1 MNRTAR
7 LVVFGVGC
15 AAVVL
20 LLGAAL
26 LRMPAFGAAH
36 HPYRDLAVA
45 AALAHRAPNVVTSV
59 NFDQR
64 GLDTFGEE
72 AILLASVIGATALL
86 RPGKDE
92 RRRKPPDAGRM
103 LFATRLAGYVLLP
116 VTLVIGAD
124 VVVHGHLTPG
134 GGFQGGVILATGL
147 HLVYVAG
154 SYPALRRLR
163 ATSWYEYGE
172 AVGMGAVVALGIA
185 GLVAGA
191 GFLANILP
199 TGQFGA
205 LVSAGT
211 VPLFSVAIG
220 IEVASGIV
228 VLLAGFLEQDL
239 ATAGAGK
246 KEQGAG

>member
-1 MNRTAR
+1 VNTSGR
-7 LVVFGVGC
+7 LVVFAIGGVGL
-15 AAVVL
+15 AVL
-20 LLGAAL
+20 LGFAL
-26 LRMPAFGAAH
+26 FGMPAFGGDLH
-36 HPYRDLAVA
+36 SYRDAAVA
-45 AALAHRAPNVVTSV
+45 AALARQAPNVVTSI

-72 AILLASVIGATALL
+72 AILFASVIGAVTLL

-92 RRRKPPDAGRM
+92 RRRKPPDAGRV
-103 LFATRLAGYVLLP
+103 LHATRLAGYVFLP
-116 VTLVIGAD
+116 VTVVLGAD

-147 HLVYVAG
+147 HLLYVAG

-163 ATSWYEYGE
+163 RLRWYEYGE
-172 AVGMGAVVALGIA
+172 SAGMAAVVALGVA
-185 GLVAGA
+185 GLATGA
-191 GFLANILP
+191 GFLANVLP
-199 TGQFGA
+199 KGVSGA

-220 IEVASGIV
+220 IEVASGMV

-239 ATAGAGK
+239 ATRRAGQDVG
-246 KEQGAG
+246 

>member
-1 MNRTAR
+1 VNRISR
-7 LVVFGVGC
+7 LVVF
-15 AAVVL
+15 A
-20 LLGAAL
+20 LGAATLAVL
-26 LRMPAFGAAH
+26 LGLAISRMPAFGTSV
-36 HPYRDLAVA
+36 HPYRDAAVA
-45 AALAHRAPNVVTSV
+45 AALPRHAPNVVTSI

-72 AILLASVIGATALL
+72 TILLASVIGAATLL
-86 RPGKDE
+86 RPADDE
-92 RRRKPPDAGRM
+92 RESRPPDAGRM
-103 LFATRLAGYVLLP
+103 LHATRLAGYVLLP

-147 HLVYVAG
+147 HLMYLAG
-154 SYPALRRLR
+154 SYSALRRIR
-163 ATSWYEYGE
+163 ALNWYQYGE
-172 AVGMGAVVALGIA
+172 ATGMAAVVALGIA

-191 GFLANILP
+191 GFLANVLP
-199 TGQFGA
+199 TGVFGT

-220 IEVASGIV
+220 VEVASGVV

-239 ATAGAGK
+239 ATRGPARRSA
-246 KEQGAG
+246 